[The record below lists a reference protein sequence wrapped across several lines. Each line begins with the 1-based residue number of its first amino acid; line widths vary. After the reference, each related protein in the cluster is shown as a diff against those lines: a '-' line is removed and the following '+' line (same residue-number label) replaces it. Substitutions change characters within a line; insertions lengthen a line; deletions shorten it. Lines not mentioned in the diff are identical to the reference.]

1 MKKEF
6 NQKEYIKEYQRENYK
21 QFKTKLKPDEM
32 EEVNQFLKD
41 NNMNKRELIMFGMSL
56 LKRKGMMKML
66 KVEKIENLIKDIRE
80 NAIENY
86 LSKWDEN
93 NSMSKADW
101 ELGSKGSIKGFDGEN
116 IKYISKDD
124 FDSLYTNLD
133 DDFSLNDTSE
143 RVLDKI
149 IEYLEKEQKKVEI
162 NDLDRDCYTVNDFEE
177 K

>member
-41 NNMNKRELIMFGMSL
+41 NNMNKRELVMFGMSL
-56 LKRKGMMKML
+56 LKRKGMIKMT

-101 ELGSKGSIKGFDGEN
+101 ELGSKGSIKGYNGEN
-116 IKYISKDD
+116 IEYISYNEFND
-124 FDSLYTNLD
+124 LYSNLTYN
-133 DDFSLNDTSE
+133 LNDVNE
-143 RVLDKI
+143 KVLDKI

-162 NDLDRDCYTVNDFEE
+162 NDLDRECYSVSDFE
-177 K
+177 

>member
-6 NQKEYIKEYQRENYK
+6 NQKEYIKDYQKENYK

-41 NNMNKRELIMFGMSL
+41 NNINKRELVMFGMSL
-56 LKRKGMMKML
+56 LKRKGMIKMT

-93 NSMSKADW
+93 NSISKSDW
-101 ELGSKGSIKGFDGEN
+101 ELGSKGLIKGYNGEN
-116 IKYISKDD
+116 IEYISYNEFND
-124 FDSLYTNLD
+124 LYSNLTYN
-133 DDFSLNDTSE
+133 LNDVNE
-143 RVLDKI
+143 KVLDKI
-149 IEYLEKEQKKVEI
+149 IEYLEKEQKYVEF
-162 NDLDRDCYTVNDFEE
+162 NDLDRDCYSVSDFE
-177 K
+177 